1 MFPLITGFLILEFD
15 DFITRIGILSRNVI
29 HTYVYV
35 CIGSS
40 SAQWISCPCNIQS
53 FLCPRFYSS
62 WTMYLTIGQ
71 IVVGYMC
78 DKMPYVQVMLYS
90 AIFSAIAAFTLLG
103 FASSL
108 PLIFVF
114 VVIFGSLVKFHI
126 VGNINHR

>member
-1 MFPLITGFLILEFD
+1 
-15 DFITRIGILSRNVI
+15 
-29 HTYVYV
+29 
-35 CIGSS
+35 
-40 SAQWISCPCNIQS
+40 
-53 FLCPRFYSS
+53 
-62 WTMYLTIGQ
+62 MYLTIGQ

-126 VGNINHR
+126 VGNINHRPEDSPRCGLPQL